1 MFHGENSDIAKSQ
14 GGTTTGF
21 NNVFGQG
28 RDINNGLKIGTTKN
42 KARVFG
48 SGTKFDE
55 NRGSAVQAYAFH
67 HNRLSQRFLVIQ

>member
-28 RDINNGLKIGTTKN
+28 RNINNGLKIGATKN
-42 KARVFG
+42 KACVLG
-48 SGTKFDE
+48 GGTKFDE
-55 NRGSAVQAYAFH
+55 NRGSAVKAYAFH
-67 HNRLSQRFLVIQ
+67 HNRLGQGFLVIH